1 MRLIVID
8 PSGRPD
14 AGALAASCRALAD
27 VGFDV
32 ERRAYPDDA
41 GPRLAAPGVAARLA
55 LLEGA
60 LADGDVI
67 LCARGGYG
75 MSDLLPQLDFEAL
88 AARAPSLVVGF
99 SDISALLSA
108 LYARLGWPS
117 LHAPMPGSP
126 LWREDGDDVR
136 AVRGVLAAWPGS
148 CTGSLPV
155 RGDGEARG
163 PLFGGCLS
171 VLGALVGTPY
181 VPRSLSGHVVFLEDV
196 NESAPRVLRHL
207 NQWLQSGVL
216 DGASALVL
224 GGFVHDDSGEREAL
238 ASLPDRV
245 RERVRC
251 PVFVSDRLG
260 HVSCNM
266 PLMLGAE
273 AVIGDSRLSWRLD
286 PGPMLA

>member
-1 MRLIVID
+1 MVVID

-14 AGALAASCRALAD
+14 AGALAASCRALTD
-27 VGFDV
+27 LGFDV
-32 ERRAYPDDA
+32 ERRHYPDDA
-41 GPRLAAPGVAARLA
+41 GPRLAARGVAARLA

-88 AARAPSLVVGF
+88 AARAPSPVVGF

-126 LWREDGDDVR
+126 LWREEGDDVR
-136 AVRGVLAAWPGS
+136 AVREVLAAWPGS
-148 CTGSLPV
+148 CAGSLPV

-171 VLGALVGTPY
+171 VLGAPGRHAVLPAQPGGARG
-181 VPRSLSGHVVFLEDV
+181 VPRGRQ
-196 NESAPRVLRHL
+196 RVRAARASPPQPVAAVGGARRCRGPWSWAVSSTTTPA
-207 NQWLQSGVL
+207 NARRWRRCRIAF
-216 DGASALVL
+216 ASA
-224 GGFVHDDSGEREAL
+224 SA
-238 ASLPDRV
+238 A
-245 RERVRC
+245 RC
-251 PVFVSDRLG
+251 SSP
-260 HVSCNM
+260 
-266 PLMLGAE
+266 
-273 AVIGDSRLSWRLD
+273 IGSVTFPATCR
-286 PGPMLA
+286 